1 MDKLIILIKD
11 KGKMSTPTRTREVR
25 HGGKN
30 FIGHFPS
37 IKMKKMIDFE
47 SLLERDLIYLLDYDA
62 NVMDF
67 TEQPLTIPINISG
80 RRQQYT
86 PDFLVNIY
94 AESTLLEVKPIRFVE
109 EFENSIKCEFIKD
122 YCKEH
127 GWNYHI
133 VTERDI
139 RRRPLLENV
148 KLLTQYARHP
158 ADPYIDAGIISGLF
172 KQPAGMP
179 LIDILKALN
188 GSSRGEIFAS
198 VFRLAFHHEISL
210 LLDASPINLDTTC
223 AIGQPGTNLST
234 HCFLISILETQ

>member
-1 MDKLIILIKD
+1 MERFITLIEGED
-11 KGKMSTPTRTREVR
+11 KMSIPTRARKVR

-62 NVMDF
+62 NVSDF
-67 TEQPLTIPINISG
+67 TEQPLTIPINTSG
-80 RRQQYT
+80 RPQQYT

-94 AESTLLEVKPIRFVE
+94 PEPTLLEVKPTHFVK
-109 EFENSIKCEFIKD
+109 EFENSFKFEFIKD
-122 YCKEH
+122 YCIRH

-139 RRRPLLENV
+139 RQSPLLENV

-158 ADPYIDAGIISGLF
+158 MNPRIDAGIISRLF
-172 KQPAGMP
+172 NQPAGMP
-179 LIDILKALN
+179 IKNILEVLN
-188 GSSRGEIFAS
+188 GSSRGEIIAS
-198 VFRLAFHHEISL
+198 VFRLAFHHQIFL
-210 LLDASPINLDTTC
+210 PLDSSPINLDTTC
-223 AIGQPGTNLST
+223 AINQPDTNLNERS
-234 HCFLISILETQ
+234 FLISILETQ

>member
-1 MDKLIILIKD
+1 MDKLITLIKY
-11 KGKMSTPTRTREVR
+11 KGKMSIPTRKVR

-62 NVMDF
+62 NVSDF
-67 TEQPLTIPINISG
+67 TEQPLTIPIHISG

-94 AESTLLEVKPIRFVE
+94 AEPTLLEVKPICFVK
-109 EFENSIKCEFIKD
+109 EFENSIKFEFIKD
-122 YCKEH
+122 YCKRL

-139 RRRPLLENV
+139 RQNPLLENV

-158 ADPYIDAGIISGLF
+158 ANPHIDAGIISGLC

-179 LIDILKALN
+179 IKNILKALN
-188 GSSRGEIFAS
+188 GSSRGEIIAS
-198 VFRLAFHHEISL
+198 AFRLAFHHEISL
-210 LLDASPINLDTTC
+210 PLYSSPISLNTIC
-223 AIGQPGTNLST
+223 AIDQPGTHLNERS
-234 HCFLISILETQ
+234 FLISILETQ

>member
-1 MDKLIILIKD
+1 MITLIKD
-11 KGKMSTPTRTREVR
+11 KGNMSTPTRKVH

-30 FIGHFPS
+30 FIGLFPS
-37 IKMKKMIDFE
+37 IKMKKMITFE
-47 SLLERDLIYLLDYDA
+47 SLLERDLIYLLEYDA

-67 TEQPLTIPINISG
+67 TEQPLTIPMNISG

-86 PDFLVNIY
+86 PDFLVNKY

-127 GWNYHI
+127 SWNYHI

-139 RRRPLLENV
+139 RRSPQLENV

-158 ADPYIDAGIISGLF
+158 ADPYIDAGIIAGLL
-172 KQPAGMP
+172 KQPAGMS
-179 LIDILKALN
+179 LKDILKALN
-188 GSSRGEIFAS
+188 GSSRGEIVAS
-198 VFRLAFHHEISL
+198 VFRLAFHHQISL
-210 LLDASPINLDTTC
+210 PLDSSPINLDTTC
-223 AIGQPGTNLST
+223 AIEQPGTNLNMDS
-234 HCFLISILETQ
+234 FLITNLETQ